1 MKVKVGNSVIELVEG
16 DITEMETDAIV
27 NAANARLILGGG
39 VAGAIK
45 RKGGPEIQ
53 QECDKIGGTFV
64 GGAVIT
70 TAGNLKA
77 KYVIHAVGPRAGE
90 ADADESRSSEGRDE
104 KLKDATANSL
114 KLADDNNLKSISF
127 PAISTGI
134 FGFPI
139 QRCAEIMLRTTIE
152 HLTYGRAKGQTNL
165 EKVVFCL
172 FGRDSYEVFAN
183 QLKQEAAK

>member
-1 MKVKVGNSVIELVEG
+1 MKVSINGRILELVEN

-53 QECDKIGGTFV
+53 KECNKIGGTFV

-70 TAGNLKA
+70 TGGNLKA
-77 KYVIHAVGPRAGE
+77 KHVIHAVGPRMGE
-90 ADADESRSSEGRDE
+90 GNEDQ
-104 KLKDATANSL
+104 KLKNATLSSL
-114 KLADDNNLKSISF
+114 KLADQNRLKSIAF

-139 QRCAEIMLRTTIE
+139 QRCARIMLKTTIDY
-152 HLTYGRAKGQTNL
+152 LKGQTGL

-172 FGRDSYEVFAN
+172 FDRDSYEVFVN
-183 QLKQEAAK
+183 QLKEETAGD

>member
-1 MKVKVGNSVIELVEG
+1 MKGSINGRILELVEN

-27 NAANARLILGGG
+27 NAANDRLILGGG

-53 QECDKIGGTFV
+53 KECNKIGGTFV

-70 TAGNLKA
+70 TGGNLKA
-77 KYVIHAVGPRAGE
+77 KHVIHAVGPRMGE
-90 ADADESRSSEGRDE
+90 GNEDQ
-104 KLKDATANSL
+104 KLKNATLSSL
-114 KLADDNNLKSISF
+114 KLADQNRLKSIAF

-139 QRCAEIMLRTTIE
+139 QRCARIMLKTTIDY
-152 HLTYGRAKGQTNL
+152 LKGQTGL

-172 FGRDSYEVFAN
+172 FDRDSYEVFVN
-183 QLKQEAAK
+183 QLKEETAGD